1 MSALDQLVAS
11 WKEERIMLAR
21 QLQIL
26 GTAEMRVGT
35 NVPGSL
41 TQQNLKR
48 TREWIAELDALI
60 AEHSK

>member
-1 MSALDQLVAS
+1 MSELDQLVAS
-11 WKEERIMLAR
+11 WKEERTMLAR

-26 GTAEMRVGT
+26 GKPPKCASE
-35 NVPGSL
+35 PACPAA